1 MSIEVQVL
9 RSVGAEDVNAIN
21 RLLSDQVAA

>member
-9 RSVGAEDVNAIN
+9 RSLGAEDVNAIN